1 MKPKIVEITKRKL
14 VGMKIITSPSE
25 NRTFELWSKFKPRV
39 DEIKHRKDSDFY
51 SIQIYDKDL
60 KVENITPVTTFE
72 KWAAV
77 EVFEFA
83 EIPQDFDCHTLTGG
97 KYAVFVLRGLHSEA
111 LKTIQSIFQ
120 TWLPNSEFEFDNRE
134 QFEIMGDKYLGPND
148 ENSEEEIW
156 IPIK

>member
-60 KVENITPVTTFE
+60 KGNDISFTIVRFLSSKNLKKDEDAINSLTNEEVAEIERGVVNVKYQNISSLEGRLHEIFWELDLYKTTGDPNGHSLTQR
-72 KWAAV
+72 
-77 EVFEFA
+77 FEFWKA
-83 EIPQDFDCHTLTGG
+83 AIG
-97 KYAVFVLRGLHSEA
+97 
-111 LKTIQSIFQ
+111 I
-120 TWLPNSEFEFDNRE
+120 
-134 QFEIMGDKYLGPND
+134 
-148 ENSEEEIW
+148 
-156 IPIK
+156 IKKVTYK